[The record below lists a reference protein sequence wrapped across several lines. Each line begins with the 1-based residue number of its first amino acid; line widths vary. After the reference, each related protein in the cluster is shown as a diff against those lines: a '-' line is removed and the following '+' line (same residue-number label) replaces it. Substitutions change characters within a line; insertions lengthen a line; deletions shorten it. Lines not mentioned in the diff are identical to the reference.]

1 MSGRVEITFKVTG
14 NTAKGLRSAAEDEI
28 VRFFQMTRM
37 HETFHYTIE
46 AEKPIGSDTYIGV
59 VTAER

>member
-1 MSGRVEITFKVTG
+1 MSGRTRITFKVIG
-14 NTAKGLRSAAEDEI
+14 NTNQGLQQAAEAEI
-28 VRFFQMTRM
+28 VRFYQMTRM

-46 AEKPIGSDTYIGV
+46 AEKPIGSDTYVGI